1 MNPDILTPFP
11 LFANLPANEISA
23 LLEILQV
30 QEFEPG
36 TVIFAEG
43 SLTQSLYGV
52 LDGEVEIVKS
62 LGTPDERIM
71 ALRQRGALLGEMS
84 LFNKIGNHTAG
95 LRARTPLTML
105 VIPLNSFQSLVYNS
119 PGIAYELARTLSA
132 RLEESENLT
141 IHDLREKNRQL
152 TQAYQDLQA
161 AQAAIIEKEKL
172 EHELQIAS
180 EIQRGVL
187 PEELPTY
194 PGLDFGA
201 LMIPARQ
208 IGGDFYDFI
217 PLDDQHIGVVV
228 GDVCDK
234 GVPAALFMTL
244 TYSLLRAEAFRQSD
258 PGVTLRAVNQ
268 NLLQINHSNQ
278 FVTLLYGVLD
288 CATRRFHYIRAGHP
302 SPLVLDGG
310 YRPVEV
316 PHGVGQPLGLFDNP
330 RFDEQIIAIPP
341 GGVLLIYSDGLS
353 ETVEDCKTAAALPE
367 LCSSLLSGQNLT
379 AQAICD
385 RLWQT
390 VGQSP
395 DTFQVRDDFTVVS
408 LKNSQA

>member
-1 MNPDILTPFP
+1 MNPEILTPFP
-11 LFANLPANEISA
+11 LFANLPANEIDA

-30 QEFEPG
+30 HEFQPG
-36 TVIFAEG
+36 AVIFDEG
-43 SLTQSLYGV
+43 SLTQFLYGV
-52 LDGEVEIVKS
+52 IDGEVEIVKS
-62 LGTPDERIM
+62 LGTPDERVM

-84 LFNKIGNHTAG
+84 LFNKSGSHTAG
-95 LRARTPLTML
+95 LRARTPLTMMS
-105 VIPLNSFQSLVYNS
+105 IPVVAFESLACCS
-119 PGIAYELARTLSA
+119 PGIAYELAKTLSA

-152 TQAYQDLQA
+152 TQAYEELKA

-187 PEELPTY
+187 PEELPVCA
-194 PGLDFGA
+194 GLDFGA

-217 PLDDQHIGVVV
+217 PLDDRHIGVVV

-244 TYSLLRAEAFRQSD
+244 TYSLLRAEAFRQTD

-288 CATRRFHYIRAGHP
+288 CATRQFHYVRAGHP
-302 SPLVLDGG
+302 SPLVLDGE

-330 RFDEQIIAIPP
+330 RLDEQIIPIPP

-390 VGQSP
+390 VGHSP
-395 DTFQVRDDFTVVS
+395 DTFHVQDDFTIVS
-408 LKNSQA
+408 LKNQG